1 MNIKS
6 VYVDAVKRFSLDVD
20 EASGRTFVSIPVS
33 NSMVDYVEWYEV
45 DRETFGRFEA
55 DPALA
60 HDLVEKAKRR
70 EVDHLLLLPPGTDRG
85 DPT

>member
-60 HDLVEKAKRR
+60 HDL
-70 EVDHLLLLPPGTDRG
+70 DHLLLLPPGTDRG